1 MTVRLLACRLLSI
14 VLCLVVLPC
23 VAQDEL
29 RLHGSNTVGQRV
41 APVLVTAWMRSI
53 GYADIHRASA
63 QPGRLRI
70 TGVRDERTLA
80 VDIVGAGSAA
90 GFRDLINGDA
100 EIAMMARPL
109 TARERDAGWQLGN
122 LDSPDQE
129 FVLSVQA
136 LVAVVNARN
145 PLHALSP
152 AQLAAIARGRVR
164 NWQELGGRSGPIHS
178 VGAPAGSGLDEL
190 QAQVMGAPLGVGATR
205 VPTPAA
211 VLAAVAA
218 DPDAIGWLDYR
229 QLSPG
234 VRALAIHAAGR
245 DIAPDAFGVAS
256 EDYPLSRRLVF
267 RTGQLVTA
275 LGRSFVNFAVS
286 DAGQRALA
294 AQRLVA
300 LLPAPGNHALP
311 PAAPAEYAQAVAG
324 AQRLPMILR
333 FGDAFSILDSRS
345 SQDVLRLQTFMQRT
359 ENHGRR
365 LILIGFSGQDTTP
378 YQAVARSTERADLAA
393 QALAEVGLYP
403 MRVRGLGQAATP
415 DPARDPLRVEVWLR

>member
-1 MTVRLLACRLLSI
+1 MTLRLRVRCLLSI
-14 VLCLVVLPC
+14 LLCLVVLPC
-23 VAQDEL
+23 AAQDEL
-29 RLHGSNTVGQRV
+29 RLHGSNAVGQRV

-53 GYADIHRASA
+53 GFAEIHRASPS
-63 QPGRLRI
+63 PGRLRI
-70 TGVRDERTLA
+70 EGVRDERTLA
-80 VDIVGAGSAA
+80 VEIVGSGSAA
-90 GFRDLINGDA
+90 GFRDLIDGDA

-145 PLHALSP
+145 PVRALP
-152 AQLAAIARGRVR
+152 AAQLAAIARGRLR
-164 NWQELGGRSGPIHS
+164 GWQDVGGRSAPIRN
-178 VGAPAGSGLDEL
+178 VGTAAGSGLDEL
-190 QAQVMGAPLGVGATR
+190 SSQVMGAPLGAGTTR

-211 VLAAVAA
+211 ILAEVAA

-229 QLSPG
+229 QLPPT
-234 VRALAIHAAGR
+234 VRALAVRAAGR

-300 LLPAPGNHALP
+300 LLPGPGSHALP
-311 PAAPAEYAQAVAG
+311 PATRADYAQAVAG
-324 AQRLPMILR
+324 AQRLPMALR

-345 SQDVLRLQTFMQRT
+345 SQDVLRLQAFMQRT
-359 ENHGRR
+359 ENRGRR
-365 LILIGFSGQDTTP
+365 LVLVGFSGQDTTP
-378 YQAVARSTERADLAA
+378 YQAIARSTERADLAA
-393 QALAEVGLYP
+393 QALAQVGLFP
-403 MRVRGLGQAATP
+403 MRVRGLGQALSP